1 MTTLGVTNDTAL
13 LRRLNTRATLPVLRQ
28 GGPQTLTQL
37 ARAAGLSRQ
46 TAEVALSDLT
56 ERRLAEECSP
66 TGGWEDLS
74 AVLAEAGRDA
84 ELVVVGGGFSRAGES
99 LLMRVRA
106 HLAETCLNP
115 PEVTLS
121 TFGEESIALGAVR
134 MALDH
139 VERERLG
146 L

>member
-56 ERRLAEECSP
+56 ERRPAEECSP
-66 TGGWEDLS
+66 TEGWEDS
-74 AVLAEAGRDA
+74 SVVLAEAGR
-84 ELVVVGGGFSRAGES
+84 VVGGGFSHAGES

-121 TFGEESIALGAVR
+121 TFGEESIALGAVG